1 MDMSFEPEPGISINL
16 GAENIEFIPLEPSGP
31 ASVFVYAESGRE
43 GIVYK
48 VLKNR
53 KFYALKVFYPQ
64 YRDKRLLETTEKL
77 SRFKDLEGFGVAE
90 RIVINHEA
98 FPKAVNRYPDLNY
111 AMLMPWIEGTVW
123 GNLMLEVD
131 HPLQRESY
139 FQIIQTLTRVVGN
152 LEAKGWAHC
161 DLSNN
166 NFIIAQDFAS
176 IQLIDIENIYAPD
189 MPRPIPDISYG
200 TIGYRTRWIAENGLW
215 GPESDRFA
223 FAILCSEIFTWH
235 NKEIRESKAENTSFF
250 AEEEIGEV
258 SDRYQLM
265 TKHLRDWNKDL
276 ARLFEMAWFAKNSNQ
291 CPPISEWID
300 VIGKLEVQPGTKE
313 ETAGIDI
320 NELQVKTLVMKKISE
335 TVSSGVP
342 PKMEISHEI
351 IDFGVLHQP
360 NISSEFHISNTGG
373 STLIGDIK
381 TESWMEI
388 SPNQFSIQPDQ
399 SQTFKV
405 TLNTT
410 FPRPKTGLEYRTA
423 SALAVESNI
432 GGEIIGASF
441 RLAPPPFYKSL
452 SVRAVVRETM
462 GFMVIISFLCLIAAV
477 LYFSR

>member
-1 MDMSFEPEPGISINL
+1 
-16 GAENIEFIPLEPSGP
+16 
-31 ASVFVYAESGRE
+31 
-43 GIVYK
+43 
-48 VLKNR
+48 
-53 KFYALKVFYPQ
+53 
-64 YRDKRLLETTEKL
+64 
-77 SRFKDLEGFGVAE
+77 
-90 RIVINHEA
+90 
-98 FPKAVNRYPDLNY
+98 
-111 AMLMPWIEGTVW
+111 
-123 GNLMLEVD
+123 
-131 HPLQRESY
+131 
-139 FQIIQTLTRVVGN
+139 
-152 LEAKGWAHC
+152 C
-161 DLSNN
+161 
-166 NFIIAQDFAS
+166 
-176 IQLIDIENIYAPD
+176 
-189 MPRPIPDISYG
+189 
-200 TIGYRTRWIAENGLW
+200 
-215 GPESDRFA
+215 
-223 FAILCSEIFTWH
+223 
-235 NKEIRESKAENTSFF
+235 
-250 AEEEIGEV
+250 
-258 SDRYQLM
+258 
-265 TKHLRDWNKDL
+265 
-276 ARLFEMAWFAKNSNQ
+276 EMAWCAQNSNQ

-300 VIGKLEVQPGTKE
+300 VIGKLEVRPGTKE

-441 RLAPPPFYKSL
+441 RLAPP
-452 SVRAVVRETM
+452 
-462 GFMVIISFLCLIAAV
+462 
-477 LYFSR
+477 